1 MKKSNLKKHGCQHFA
16 RKGYRLYSISSW
28 VSCGLNKMG
37 LEWQG
42 DTPSSPVFPGAE
54 MGSLLQVYGN
64 RGLNP
69 LRKFMNNGGCCIS
82 FNRCREPQR

>member
-1 MKKSNLKKHGCQHFA
+1 
-16 RKGYRLYSISSW
+16 
-28 VSCGLNKMG
+28 MG

-42 DTPSSPVFPGAE
+42 DTPSSPVLPGAE

-82 FNRCREPQR
+82 FNRCRESQR